1 MGINLVAFILG
12 AVLLLIAILGG
23 GIKYKDI
30 DTPPIGP
37 AMRIVAGLF
46 SIVFIVLGIILTY
59 PGIIKFDSSINENSN
74 QNLKDKTTSDKF
86 GAIAFS
92 ESTSRYGYGINYSTR
107 DEAEKWALYDCKAKD
122 AKILLSFRNA
132 CAALA
137 SGQNGK
143 VGKAQANSKEEAERL
158 ALADC
163 SERDHDCKV
172 IHSDCTSH

>member
-1 MGINLVAFILG
+1 MGINLVAFIFG

-46 SIVFIVLGIILTY
+46 STIFILLGIILTY
-59 PGIIKFDSSINENSN
+59 PGIIKFDPSINENNN
-74 QNLKDKTTSDKF
+74 QNLKDKTGADKF

-92 ESTSRYGYGINYSTR
+92 ESTGRYGYGIDYFTR

-137 SGQNGK
+137 SGQKGRI
-143 VGKAQANSKEEAERL
+143 GKAQANSKEEAEKL

-163 SERDHDCKV
+163 SERDSDCKV